1 MGQEDTIFIVLIL
14 IVFALSLAAQSRVQ
28 NVFRRYADTP
38 AASGK
43 TGSRIARELLAAKG
57 SAAREEHDEMG
68 RAARVE
74 SITGHLTDH
83 YDPRTHVVRLSPE
96 VANGT
101 SVSAAAIAAH
111 EVAHVLQYEEEY
123 LPIKLRGAILPV
135 AQIGSQAGPILVFVG
150 LIFSLTPILALVG
163 VGLYT
168 FAVLFQVA
176 TLPVELNASRRAMK
190 LLADG
195 GYISREQEPQ
205 ARKMLRAA
213 ASTYVLAALASFVT
227 LLRLIMLSRRRR

>member
-1 MGQEDTIFIVLIL
+1 MLFPMGSEDSVFIILIL
-14 IVFALSLAAQSRVQ
+14 VVFALSMVAQSRVQ

-43 TGSRIARELLAAKG
+43 TGSQIAGELLRAKG
-57 SAAREEHDEMG
+57 T
-68 RAARVE
+68 AARVE
-74 SITGHLTDH
+74 SVHGHLTDH
-83 YDPRTHVVRLSPE
+83 YNPRTHIVSLSAE
-96 VANGT
+96 VANGA

-111 EVAHVLQYEEEY
+111 EVAHVLQYEEDY

-150 LIFSLTPILALVG
+150 LIFSLTPVLALVG

-176 TLPVELNASRRAMK
+176 TLPVEFNASRRAMK

-205 ARKMLRAA
+205 AKKMLSAA